1 MPFNV
6 ADDLKIHTILE
17 GAMEAFKRIILPLRL
32 FSTKFENVPLKG
44 TDTVHVP
51 YYPLATSASKDFD
64 DDAGYEAEEEGDIET
79 RPVKIDKRK
88 YQSMAI
94 KSRTWNR
101 MPMIDFEKLG
111 RNKGRKLAE
120 DVIKD
125 IFSLVKAADFG
136 VPVVNVAPDEF
147 DFLEVL
153 QASKAGNDL
162 MWPETGRG
170 MVLNNDFDHYLKAD
184 PQARFAG
191 NSGDTRVWRDASLGA
206 RVGGFDYERA
216 PILPDNGENLA
227 GFICFPSAV
236 LVGQAPIEPE
246 PSVREQLTAY
256 EIYTDPDS
264 GLTLEYRAWGD
275 PGKDTGKRVIE
286 CNYGFGIG
294 EKEALRRFT
303 KAA

>member
-1 MPFNV
+1 MAFDV
-6 ADDLKIHTILE
+6 ADELKIHTILT

-32 FSTKFENVPLKG
+32 FSTKFEDVPLKG
-44 TDTVHVP
+44 TDTVQVP
-51 YYPLATSASKDFD
+51 YYPLATAASKDFD
-64 DDAGYEAEEEGDIET
+64 DAAGYEAEEEGDIET
-79 RPVKIDKRK
+79 RPVKIDRRK

-111 RNKGRKLAE
+111 TNKGRKLAE
-120 DVIKD
+120 DVIND
-125 IFSLVKAADFG
+125 IFSVVSAANFG
-136 VPVVNVAPDEF
+136 EPVVNVAPDEF

-153 QASKAGNDL
+153 AAGKAGNDL
-162 MWPETGRG
+162 MWPEGGRG
-170 MVLNNDFDHYLKAD
+170 LVLCNDFDHFLKAD

-191 NSGDTRVWRDASLGA
+191 NSGDTRVWRDGSLGA

-216 PILPDNGENLA
+216 AILPENGENLG

-236 LVGQAPIEPE
+236 LVAQAPIQPE
-246 PSVREQLTAY
+246 PSVRDQLTAY
-256 EIYTDPDS
+256 EVHTDPDS

-286 CNYGFGIG
+286 CNYGYAFG
-294 EKEALRRFT
+294 EKDALRRIT